1 MRLACIPEYCLAPP
15 VLLSGPNTI
24 KYIFGLGTEELV
36 FRIDTS
42 EGSSK
47 SRPPIPVRKPYPK
60 WTKLES
66 SQCPNCPLKSADCAH
81 CPAAVRVHEVLET
94 FKDSTS
100 VEKINLSVVTHRRIY
115 QQQCDLQSALN
126 SMLGL
131 QMATSGC
138 PILEKLRI
146 LANFHMPFCSFGET
160 LYRTVSAYLT
170 QQFFV
175 YKEGGK
181 ADWDL
186 EGLQDYYK
194 ELETLNQ
201 AFSVR
206 IREIEESDAASNAI
220 VMFFAASIVVAE
232 AIEDGLGEYRD
243 YFTGKSPQP
252 PEGG

>member
-1 MRLACIPEYCLAPP
+1 M
-15 VLLSGPNTI
+15 LLTEPNTI
-24 KYIFGLGTEELV
+24 KYVFGLGAEELI
-36 FRIDTS
+36 FTIDTGK
-42 EGSSK
+42 GSQK
-47 SRPPIPVRKPYPK
+47 SRPPIPIPQPYPE

-66 SQCPNCPLKSADCAH
+66 SQCPNCPLKSAACAH

-100 VEKINLSVVTHRRIY
+100 VEQIKLSVVTNRRIY

-138 PILEKLRI
+138 PILEKLRVM
-146 LANFHMPFCSFGET
+146 ANFHMPFCSFGET

-170 QQFFV
+170 QQFFI
-175 YKEGGK
+175 YKDGGE

-186 EGLQDYYK
+186 AGLKTFYQ

-201 AFSVR
+201 AFSTR
-206 IREIEESDAASNAI
+206 IRAIEESDAASNAI

-232 AIEDGLGEYRD
+232 AIGDGLVEYKD
-243 YFTGKSPQP
+243 YFTGKSAQP
-252 PEGG
+252 PIGG